1 MEISIFKEPVD
12 DLLEVKVSLYEFTD
26 KKGKTVDVSVWVKYQ
41 DSRSAMEAE
50 ARQNALVQLK
60 RAITALEG
68 GEV

>member
-26 KKGKTVDVSVWVKYQ
+26 KKGKTVDVSVWVQYQ